1 MEGKYGI
8 YTEMYN
14 KTIAGLESGKMLPN
28 LRGIRKEIRCV
39 NKSIRTLVKGS
50 EFCTDM
56 VMLEKTE
63 KALKRAKD
71 KKNALEAILNW
82 VNNKIN
88 ANK

>member
-1 MEGKYGI
+1 MEEKYGI
-8 YTEMYN
+8 YTNMYN
-14 KTIAGLESGKMLPN
+14 KTIAELESGRMLPN
-28 LRGIRKEIRCV
+28 LRGIRKEIRYV
-39 NKSIRTLVKGS
+39 NKSIRALVKGS
-50 EFCTDM
+50 AFCTDM

-63 KALKRAKD
+63 KALKRAED